1 MKNLLQDREK
11 NSETRWN
18 RELRNQLFFLAFAF
32 ALIFILFKKLNV
44 ADFRATETNAMFIE
58 GSSL

>member
-18 RELRNQLFFLAFAF
+18 RELRNQLFFLAF